1 MRQSKIDPR
10 SGGRGRI
17 RTDERRSGRIYSP
30 HPLATW
36 IPYQQKERVHY
47 DPEGVTGKTIL
58 VILKIYIVSGM
69 I

>member
-1 MRQSKIDPR
+1 MSEG

-36 IPYQQKERVHY
+36 IPYLKEKGY
-47 DPEGVTGKTIL
+47 YESAGQTGKSIVAYNKINIL
-58 VILKIYIVSGM
+58 ACSNLFLNV
-69 I
+69 

>member
-1 MRQSKIDPR
+1 MKQLKDIYTVQQIGGFRKSPKNKDLG

-36 IPYQQKERVHY
+36 IPYQ
-47 DPEGVTGKTIL
+47 
-58 VILKIYIVSGM
+58 
-69 I
+69 